1 LLADEG
7 FKERHRRESRYFTR
21 TRVLTFGVVL
31 MLILLKSAKSLQ
43 LVLNEWLGKLSL
55 PLVSKSAYSQARQH
69 LGHTAFI
76 ELNQKA
82 IVEVCYGDDQYE
94 RYWGLRVVAI
104 DGSKVILPDSADI
117 QAEFGQVRRPSGRK
131 GQAGSG
137 HYSYALAS
145 VLYDVLNDIALH
157 SLLAEVHAYEVDL
170 AEQHLVYLQA
180 DDLLTCDRNY
190 PSYRWLATLRQQQRH
205 FVIRCSQ
212 SSFRPVRAMFRG
224 TGSDSQIVTLK
235 PHASQRAEMRR
246 RGLPEQITVRLVRL
260 VLPNGEVEILVTD
273 LLDEATYP
281 TAEFGPLYHLRWGIE
296 TFFGRLKTRL
306 GLENFSGT
314 SAEAIKQDFFAAVF
328 ITGLESILT
337 DTAQARLQ
345 AKSAHTQHHYQVNH
359 AVAFNALK
367 NHVLDLF
374 DTQTDPD
381 RLLEKL
387 TALFM
392 TDPTCIRSER
402 PVPRRPEHHYRLLT
416 FHRRKKKVCF

>member
-1 LLADEG
+1 M
-7 FKERHRRESRYFTR
+7 
-21 TRVLTFGVVL
+21 LTFGRVL
-31 MLILLKSAKSLQ
+31 MLILPKSAKSLQ
-43 LVLNEWLGKLSL
+43 LLLNECLGKWSL

-69 LGHTAFI
+69 LRHTAFI
-76 ELNQKA
+76 ELNQQA
-82 IVEVCYGDDQYE
+82 IVEVCYDDGDYQ

-117 QAEFGQVRRPSGRK
+117 QAEFGRVTRPSGRK
-131 GQAGSG
+131 GQAGQG

-145 VLYDVLNDIALH
+145 VLYDVLNDVALH
-157 SLLAEVHAYEVDL
+157 SLLADAHAYEVDL
-170 AEQHLVYLQA
+170 AEQGLAYLHA

-190 PSYRWLATLRQQQRH
+190 PSYRWLATLVQHQRH

-212 SSFRPVRAMFRG
+212 SSFRQARAMFSG
-224 TGSDSQIVTLK
+224 TGPDSQIVTLK
-235 PHASQRAEMRR
+235 PHHTKRADIRR
-246 RGLPEQITVRLVRL
+246 RGLAEQITLRLVRL

-273 LLDEATYP
+273 LLDEVTYP

-306 GLENFSGT
+306 GLENFSGQ
-314 SAEAIKQDFFAAVF
+314 SAEAVKQDFFAAVF

-337 DTAQARLQ
+337 DTAQAHLQ
-345 AKSAHTQHHYQVNH
+345 AKSAHTQHRYQVNH

-367 NHVLDLF
+367 NHILELF
-374 DTQTDPD
+374 DTETDPD
-381 RLLEKL
+381 LLLEKL

-392 TDPTCIRSER
+392 TDPTCIRPER
-402 PVPRRPEHHYRLLT
+402 NVPRRPENHYRLLT